1 MPINSST
8 SSSKGRLTRS
18 VVACGLVLLVGYEAL
33 VRAHLVPAGEGT
45 SQQMANQVRL
55 EQYQLMA
62 DPSQDVVLVGS
73 SLMVNLQR
81 DQKVGNVVNLAQ
93 GGGCSLT
100 GLALL
105 TKLST
110 KPKLVVVEVTPTLDR
125 GLDASMIDQLTGTP
139 SKLTGVF
146 HSMLQSYSPSNVFL
160 SILKRKTSKSEDSK
174 INEAVRQD
182 RVGELVKEAS
192 EPLGEKQEK
201 ETDDHLDL
209 LVRQLNDL
217 KTKGIPF
224 VLVDIPGE
232 REVDG
237 APNNLAFMRKA
248 RLVLDKSG
256 FGHWLTNPVG
266 KEYHSKDGVH
276 MVPDEATEYRSQ
288 MLDQIK
294 IYETFGSKP

>member
-1 MPINSST
+1 M
-8 SSSKGRLTRS
+8 
-18 VVACGLVLLVGYEAL
+18 
-33 VRAHLVPAGEGT
+33 VRAGEGT

-55 EQYQLMA
+55 EQYQLIA
-62 DPSQDVVLVGS
+62 DPSRDVVLVGS

-182 RVGELVKEAS
+182 RIGELLKEAS
-192 EPLGEKQEK
+192 EPATPKQEQ
-201 ETDDHLDL
+201 ETNDHLNL
-209 LVRQLNDL
+209 LVQQLSDL
-217 KTKGIPF
+217 KAKGIPF
-224 VLVDIPGE
+224 ILVEIPGE
-232 REVDG
+232 TAVDQ

-248 RLVLDKSG
+248 RLVLEKNG
-256 FGHWLTNPVG
+256 VNQWLTNPAG

-276 MVPDEATEYRSQ
+276 MVPDEATEYRAQ
-288 MLDQIK
+288 MLRQIEK
-294 IYETFGSKP
+294 